1 MKKISMNVFGKEN
14 VNEVHD
20 TLKYSFWFSRHC
32 AFCFSQVFQGCV
44 QQILILTSFFK
55 FRDGEEGETIKDK
68 EYEGQGICWIL
79 VHLKKKE
86 MYVFKQPFQR
96 DMTPFKTATGKW
108 TVSRENGV
116 K

>member
-1 MKKISMNVFGKEN
+1 
-14 VNEVHD
+14 
-20 TLKYSFWFSRHC
+20 
-32 AFCFSQVFQGCV
+32 
-44 QQILILTSFFK
+44 
-55 FRDGEEGETIKDK
+55 
-68 EYEGQGICWIL
+68 
-79 VHLKKKE
+79 